1 MQVKRA
7 IEIKYP
13 KIGKKC
19 AQKYLRMSHI
29 NVKNYQTKKPKRYKS
44 VSNLFWNS
52 SQPDLASCG
61 NQSVHL
67 Q

>member
-13 KIGKKC
+13 KIDKKC

-44 VSNLFWNS
+44 VSNLF
-52 SQPDLASCG
+52 
-61 NQSVHL
+61 
-67 Q
+67 